1 MAEQEISKHTKKVY
15 KIWNSNEHPWQHKL
29 KDFLVEILIIVFA
42 VTISIWFHNM
52 SEKRHSRGEVR
63 NFLTGLKGDMQ
74 KDINEMK
81 SDTLSYGIQ
90 KRFFKYLYSLKAD
103 EKPDSMRLVED
114 DWTFRN
120 TTALIPNI
128 SRFEALKYS
137 GLMGKVENKELLD
150 EILNLYE
157 EQIPNLVQS
166 AQNTSNDKI
175 NTVGVMLDSIYYY
188 KNRDVKGLE
197 KMIHDNKRFVF
208 DLEKSGKNM
217 QYVYNRYQEVIKQ
230 YHKVVDIIDKEL
242 K

>member
-1 MAEQEISKHTKKVY
+1 
-15 KIWNSNEHPWQHKL
+15 L
-29 KDFLVEILIIVFA
+29 
-42 VTISIWFHNM
+42 
-52 SEKRHSRGEVR
+52 SEKKHSREEVK

-74 KDINEMK
+74 KDVDEME

-103 EKPDSMRLVED
+103 EQPDSMRLVED
-114 DWTFRN
+114 DWTFQK

-166 AQNTSNDKI
+166 AENTSNFKI
-175 NTVGVMLDSIYYY
+175 NTVGVMLDSIYYF
-188 KNRDVKGLE
+188 RDRNVKGLG
-197 KMIHDNKRFVF
+197 KMIHGNQRFVF
-208 DLEKSGKNM
+208 DLEKSTKSM
-217 QYVYNRYQEVIKQ
+217 QYVYHQYEEVIRQ
-230 YHKVVDIIDKEL
+230 YHKILDMIDKEL